1 MNGEL
6 KEYKVN
12 KVFNN
17 NVIWVTDIKTQ
28 EEAVLVGKGIGFG
41 LSKEQLA
48 KINTADI
55 ERQFYFFDK
64 SNYQQYKGIINYIN
78 KRIIGVSEE
87 IIAMVC
93 RELGEPLNEHIHVA
107 LADHINFTLERL
119 EGNLE
124 ITNPFLVEIQTLYP
138 TEYRLASKAAEIIK
152 RELGID
158 IPEGEKGFIAM
169 HIHAARVN
177 REVSR
182 TVKYT
187 SLINKMV
194 NIIEGETG
202 IKLDKNGMN
211 YARLITHMRFAI
223 ERMEKDIQSVNPLL
237 ERIESEFPTAF
248 SIAEKLGRVMGERFE
263 KPVPKEELGYLAIHL
278 QRIILAEGK

>member
-41 LSKEQLA
+41 LSKEQMA

-138 TEYRLASKAAEIIK
+138 TEYHLASKAAEIIK

-194 NIIEGETG
+194 YIIEGETG

-248 SIAEKLGRVMGERFE
+248 SIAEKLGRVMEERFE

>member
-41 LSKEQLA
+41 LSKEQMA

-138 TEYRLASKAAEIIK
+138 TEYRLASKAAEIIR

-248 SIAEKLGRVMGERFE
+248 SIAEKLGRVMEERFE

>member
-41 LSKEQLA
+41 LSKEQMA

-107 LADHINFTLERL
+107 LADHINFTLE
-119 EGNLE
+119 
-124 ITNPFLVEIQTLYP
+124 
-138 TEYRLASKAAEIIK
+138 KA
-152 RELGID
+152 
-158 IPEGEKGFIAM
+158 
-169 HIHAARVN
+169 
-177 REVSR
+177 
-182 TVKYT
+182 
-187 SLINKMV
+187 
-194 NIIEGETG
+194 
-202 IKLDKNGMN
+202 
-211 YARLITHMRFAI
+211 
-223 ERMEKDIQSVNPLL
+223 
-237 ERIESEFPTAF
+237 
-248 SIAEKLGRVMGERFE
+248 
-263 KPVPKEELGYLAIHL
+263 
-278 QRIILAEGK
+278 

>member
-41 LSKEQLA
+41 LSKEQMA

-248 SIAEKLGRVMGERFE
+248 SIAEKLGRVMEERFE

>member
-41 LSKEQLA
+41 LSKEQMA

-138 TEYRLASKAAEIIK
+138 TEYHLASKAAEIIK

-177 REVSR
+177 REVSH

-248 SIAEKLGRVMGERFE
+248 SIAEKLGRVMEERFE